1 MRPEG
6 EGMDEAARPGS
17 AAPGSA
23 AIVRTEARD
32 LDYDRYLAALLSP
45 ADARADLLTL
55 AAFHGEIARIAFT
68 VREPAIGEIRLQ
80 WWRDALEAFA
90 PAFDTGAPLADAVRA
105 MTLRAGLPV
114 ADLVAII
121 DAYSGLLYPGALAD
135 AAAVSDFADAA
146 QGAAFRLA
154 ALRLAQTTSPR
165 SGDEVA
171 AGEALITAA
180 GQAYGRVQLLRA
192 LPALC
197 ALGRSPFGD
206 GAVAGWQPA
215 VQPVMA
221 EAREWLAKARNASRT
236 APAYVLTAVLPVA
249 LVEPYLAAL
258 EKLGAEVASREAAIL
273 PLSRVWR
280 IFWARKRGRL

>member
-1 MRPEG
+1 
-6 EGMDEAARPGS
+6 MDEAGRRN
-17 AAPGSA
+17 SA
-23 AIVRTEARD
+23 AIVRSEARD
-32 LDYDRYLAALLSP
+32 LDYDRYLAALLSA
-45 ADARADLLTL
+45 ADARDDLLAL
-55 AAFHGEIARIAFT
+55 AAFHGEIARIALT

-90 PAFDTGAPLADAVRA
+90 PVFETGAPLADAVRA
-105 MTLRAGLPV
+105 MLARTGLP
-114 ADLVAII
+114 AGDLIAII
-121 DAYSGLLYPGALAD
+121 DAYNGLLYPGALAD
-135 AAAVSDFADAA
+135 AGAVSTFAGAA

-154 ALRLAQTTSPR
+154 ALRLEQMSPTQSGENAAAAQT
-165 SGDEVA
+165 
-171 AGEALITAA
+171 LITAA

-197 ALGRSPFGD
+197 ALGRNPFGD

-221 EAREWLAKARNASRT
+221 EAREWLGKARSASRT
-236 APAYVLTAVLPVA
+236 APAYVLPAVLPVA
-249 LVEPYLAAL
+249 LVGPYLAAL
-258 EKLGAEVASREAAIL
+258 ERLGAEVASEEAAIS

>member
-1 MRPEG
+1 
-6 EGMDEAARPGS
+6 MDEASRRNS
-17 AAPGSA
+17 AAV
-23 AIVRTEARD
+23 VRAEARD

-45 ADARADLLTL
+45 ADAREDLLAL

-68 VREPAIGEIRLQ
+68 VREPGIGEIRLQ
-80 WWRDALEAFA
+80 WWREALQDAEAS
-90 PAFDTGAPLADAVRA
+90 DTGAPLADAVRA
-105 MTLRAGLPV
+105 MTRRAGLPV
-114 ADLVAII
+114 GDLIAII
-121 DAYSGLLYPGALAD
+121 DAYNGLLYPGALAD
-135 AAAVSDFADAA
+135 AGAISAFADAA

-154 ALRLAQTTSPR
+154 ALRLAQAKSDASNDRT
-165 SGDEVA
+165 A

-192 LPALC
+192 LSVLC
-197 ALGRSPFGD
+197 ALGRNPFGD
-206 GAVAGWQPA
+206 RAAAGWQPT

-221 EAREWLAKARNASRT
+221 EAREWLNKARLETRA
-236 APAYVLTAVLPVA
+236 APTYVLPAVLPVA

-258 EKLGAEVASREAAIL
+258 EKLGAEVASEEAAIS

>member
-1 MRPEG
+1 
-6 EGMDEAARPGS
+6 MDEAGRRN
-17 AAPGSA
+17 SA
-23 AIVRTEARD
+23 AIVRAEARD

-45 ADARADLLTL
+45 ADARDDLLAL

-68 VREPAIGEIRLQ
+68 VREPGIGEIRLQ

-90 PAFDTGAPLADAVRA
+90 PVFDTGAPLADAVRA
-105 MTLRAGLPV
+105 MTRRAGLPV
-114 ADLVAII
+114 GDLIAII
-121 DAYSGLLYPGALAD
+121 DAYNGLLYPGALAD
-135 AAAVSDFADAA
+135 AGAISTFVDAA

-154 ALRLAQTTSPR
+154 ALRLGQATS
-165 SGDEVA
+165 SGSSASTA

-192 LPALC
+192 LPVLC
-197 ALGRSPFGD
+197 ALGRNPFGD
-206 GAVAGWQPA
+206 GAVAGWQPT

-221 EAREWLAKARNASRT
+221 EAREWLAKARSARRA
-236 APAYVLTAVLPVA
+236 APAYVLPAVLPVA

-258 EKLGAEVASREAAIL
+258 ERLGAEVASEEAAIS

-280 IFWARKRGRL
+280 IFWARKGGRL